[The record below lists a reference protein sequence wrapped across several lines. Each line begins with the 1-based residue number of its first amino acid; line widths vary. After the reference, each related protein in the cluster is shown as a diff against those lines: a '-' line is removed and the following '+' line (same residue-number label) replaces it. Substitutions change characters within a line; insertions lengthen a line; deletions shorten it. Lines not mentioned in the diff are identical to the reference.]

1 MPAVNKGQQVANAWE
16 AYVGTS
22 PEDVI
27 WDEYSELARLEE
39 GKAFKSFTGGRT
51 INGAIEYAENP
62 SVEAIT
68 PTQTLSVNF
77 VDTFDE
83 FEYQWKQYA
92 GTVPMSSFEMSVN
105 RGENA
110 KFDLQASKLENLR
123 QSMRSRI
130 NTDIFGAVTGNNMN
144 GLQTLVAD
152 TPTSGTVGGIDRGS
166 YTFWRNQTTSGTK
179 TTNPFD
185 ALRAAMRTIRTACAK
200 GQGVKFPTRFV
211 TGPATANGY
220 ESLLVA
226 NERINDEKTNAKAN
240 AAFGGD
246 AYYFGKA
253 KVHWDDDCADSRMY
267 ALNNEN
273 LMLAY
278 QAGYWFKG
286 YPAVEPANQLIEV
299 FKVETQ
305 AQLITNNPRHL
316 GVITGIN

>member
-1 MPAVNKGQQVANAWE
+1 MPVNKGQTVAQAWE

-39 GKAFKSFTGGRT
+39 GKSFKSFTGGRS
-51 INGAIEYAENP
+51 INGSIEYAENP

-83 FEYQWKQYA
+83 FEYSWKQYA
-92 GTVPMSSFEMSVN
+92 GTVPMSSFESAVN

-130 NTDIFGAVTGNNMN
+130 NTDLFGAVSGNNMN
-144 GLQTLVAD
+144 GYQTLIAD
-152 TPTSGTVGGIDRGS
+152 TPTSATVGGIDRGT
-166 YTFWRNQTTSGTK
+166 YTFWRNQTTSGANTG
-179 TTNPFD
+179 TAFNQ
-185 ALRAAMRTIRTACAK
+185 LRAAMRTIRGACAK
-200 GQGVKFPTRFV
+200 GQGVKFPTRYV
-211 TGPATANGY
+211 TTLTVANGY
-220 ESLLVA
+220 ESLLIA

-240 AAFGGD
+240 AAFKGD
-246 AYYFGKA
+246 VYKFGA
-253 KVHWDDDCADSRMY
+253 ADVHWDDDCGTDRMY
-267 ALNNEN
+267 AVNNEN
-273 LMLAY
+273 VKLAY
-278 QAGYWFKG
+278 QSGYWFKG

-305 AQLITNNPRHL
+305 CQLITNNPRHL
-316 GVITGIN
+316 GVITSIS